1 MPQDGEMY
9 EWDEAAGEWKKIEMT
24 GATP

>member
-1 MPQDGEMY
+1 MPQDGDLY
-9 EWDEAAGEWKKIEMT
+9 EWDEAAGEWKRIEMI